1 MGERERE
8 RAGTC
13 PAGHGARLPLPH
25 APRKHGEG
33 GNECTSARARGCER
47 GERGEGYLSRSI
59 DEGVSLSLP
68 FSRRQARARAEVEW
82 SGWWMYDFSARERG
96 E

>member
-1 MGERERE
+1 MPCGTRRALAAAARAAETRRGRERVYE
-8 RAGTC
+8 R
-13 PAGHGARLPLPH
+13 
-25 APRKHGEG
+25 
-33 GNECTSARARGCER
+33 ARARGCER

-82 SGWWMYDFSARERG
+82 SGWWMYDFSAREKG